1 MRHLLL
7 LLFLF
12 PLAAAAQNTIVL
24 STYTIADGAMI
35 LKRGD
40 TLYITAKDECQ
51 YIYKGGTFT
60 GALSG
65 HQPGEGDYIIIKK
78 LYKYMVNGQYK
89 AVANAYNDYGKWIC
103 ELDNAAFYG
112 EIKLPEGNSFS
123 KRNLSKWPYISG
135 DTLWLSQTAYL
146 REGDYLPIGKGMK
159 PNGDYQFISVE
170 YGKGEVLA
178 GRRLRII
185 KFYESGLKTIGY
197 KFIAKLAGESKL
209 YKCDVENAAL
219 SGEIIVAGMAAKS
232 AAKPEGSSVADELL
246 KFKKLKD
253 EGAITEEEYQEQKK
267 KLLSK

>member
-1 MRHLLL
+1 MRQ

-12 PLAAAAQNTIVL
+12 FLFPLTAAAQNTIAL
-24 STYTIADGAMI
+24 STYTIADGALI
-35 LKRGD
+35 LKHGD
-40 TLYITAKDECQ
+40 TLFITAKDECQ

-78 LYKYMVNGQYK
+78 LYKYLVNGQYK

-112 EIKLPEGNSFS
+112 EIKLPEGISFAK
-123 KRNLSKWPYISG
+123 KRMSKWPYISG
-135 DTLWLSQTAYL
+135 DTLWLSETAYL

-170 YGKGEVLA
+170 YGKGEMLA
-178 GRRLRII
+178 GRRLRIM
-185 KFYESGLKTIGY
+185 KFYESGISTIGY
-197 KFIAKLAGESKL
+197 KFIAKLAGELKP
-209 YKCDVENAAL
+209 YKCDVENAAM
-219 SGEIIVAGMAAKS
+219 SGEIIVAGMPTKS
-232 AAKPEGSSVADELL
+232 TATTEGSIADELL